1 MFRVLGLRNSELNS
15 SHPIHKESQ
24 SKRPHRC
31 RENKRPN
38 CLPSRW
44 LGGWTAILT
53 VQHDVEKHRRED
65 TIRVI
70 ECSDWHIV
78 SGSINGRCY
87 CGLNP
92 VHFDAWLPN
101 WEAHLICPLAMN
113 KSIKDSQ
120 KKKNRIISLRVHL
133 CLKREQCI
141 MWLEAPF
148 WLPLLCNHGVIK
160 WPKKFFRLQ
169 IVSPMLSTS

>member
-1 MFRVLGLRNSELNS
+1 MLLTSSGRRPAMLPNALQCTGRPLQQRMMPSQMFRVLGLRNSELNS
-15 SHPIHKESQ
+15 SHSIHKESQ

-78 SGSINGRCY
+78 SGSINGHCY

-120 KKKNRIISLRVHL
+120 KKK
-133 CLKREQCI
+133 KQ
-141 MWLEAPF
+141 
-148 WLPLLCNHGVIK
+148 NH
-160 WPKKFFRLQ
+160 FFKSSF
-169 IVSPMLSTS
+169 VS